1 MTLNQAPYSL
11 PIYAGAGQL
20 LCTSPMGMASEFVA
34 MGKVP
39 CLPIICSDIPSI
51 DCTHRNDRDISIFC
65 LAYYV
70 LRAFSSCGPSL
81 DRDSLRPLE
90 SYTVIQA

>member
-1 MTLNQAPYSL
+1 
-11 PIYAGAGQL
+11 
-20 LCTSPMGMASEFVA
+20 MGMASEFVT

-39 CLPIICSDIPSI
+39 CLPIICSSFPFAEY
-51 DCTHRNDRDISIFC
+51 THRNDRDIATTY
-65 LAYYV
+65 LAHYV
-70 LRAFSSCGPSL
+70 LWAFSSCGPSL